1 MSYHFAL
8 VSILSIK
15 MLGCKAF
22 GSNLIA
28 SSQFASGKSAESNLK
43 HEETAVY
50 TLDPKYDRWYT

>member
-1 MSYHFAL
+1 
-8 VSILSIK
+8 